1 MIITHKN
8 QCVNKSYSK
17 LRQILILFL
26 SVIHIFV
33 ISPFL
38 CYTANIKGAF
48 PMNDWMKNIPGDYLI
63 SNINLP
69 GTHNSCAQYVKLS
82 FISKCQNKNI
92 FDQLK
97 MGIRFI
103 DIRLNFDG
111 NKLFIN
117 HSFLK
122 CKASK
127 SKKENLL
134 FSDVLSSCETFLKDN
149 PSEFI
154 LMSVKREAG
163 KSEEETFDHL
173 YNTFLKDNNIF
184 YLKNEVPFLNEV
196 RGKIVLLNRCGAD
209 INNPLYTDEN
219 TGINLTGWPYQKSR
233 KEASLEKVLIVKR
246 NSKSENF
253 FYLQDFF
260 NLKPKKKWE
269 LAVLPAIHTPPQE
282 NAIILNFFSG
292 SNIFSSPKRYSR
304 ILFRK
309 FSEYK
314 LMPMK
319 KYGWLILDFPNKKII
334 KKIILSNY

>member
-1 MIITHKN
+1 
-8 QCVNKSYSK
+8 
-17 LRQILILFL
+17 
-26 SVIHIFV
+26 
-33 ISPFL
+33 
-38 CYTANIKGAF
+38 
-48 PMNDWMKNIPGDYLI
+48 MNDWMKNIPDDYLI
-63 SNINLP
+63 ANINLP
-69 GTHNSCAQYVKLS
+69 GTHNSCAQYINFK
-82 FISKCQNKNI
+82 FISRCQNKNI

-103 DIRLNFDG
+103 DIRFNFDG
-111 NKLFIN
+111 NNLLIN

-122 CKASK
+122 CKSSK

-134 FSDVLSSCETFLKDN
+134 FKNVLDDCKTFLKEN
-149 PSEFI
+149 PTEII
-154 LMSVKREAG
+154 LMSIKREAG
-163 KSEEETFDHL
+163 KSEEETFDYF
-173 YNTFLKDNNIF
+173 YNTFVKDSDIF

-209 INNPLYTDEN
+209 ISNSLYTDEN
-219 TGINLTGWPYQKSR
+219 TGINLTGWPYQNSR
-233 KEASLEKVLIVKR
+233 KDANLEKVMIVKR

-269 LAVLPAIHTPPQE
+269 LAVLPAIHNAPQD

-292 SNIFSSPKRYSR
+292 SNLFSSPKRYSR
-304 ILFRK
+304 IIFKR

-314 LMPMK
+314 LMPLK
-319 KYGWLILDFPNKKII
+319 KYGWFILDFPNKKII